1 MFYLINQ
8 QFKRIS
14 VGVIQTP
21 VTAKYGLPC
30 SRYLVSSKRI
40 SADVLLVSSQD
51 TLSSRPF
58 LHIVWP
64 RLLTC
69 ALQISRH
76 ISRLVPQSAA
86 CKGIQWICKGASHI
100 SLSSGACWTLLGH
113 VTQHASLL
121 SILHFICLAAQRNS
135 QSTLYVVW
143 PRYTRLFH
151 SNYFVCRPVTSHNT
165 PSFCCLVT
173 PLIPLS
179 FRACCSLFVC
189 VTQYSLSQRVLCD
202 RTTQQPWIIIH
213 WN

>member
-8 QFKRIS
+8 QFKRIW
-14 VGVIQTP
+14 VCVIQTP

-76 ISRLVPQSAA
+76 ISRLVPQSVA
-86 CKGIQWICKGASHI
+86 CKGIQWICKGTSHI

-113 VTQHASLL
+113 FPLKHFALYLVSPRNTTPRALCMLFDHVTQDSFTQT
-121 SILHFICLAAQRNS
+121 ILHVV
-135 QSTLYVVW
+135 QSRHTIRPLFVVW
-143 PRYTRLFH
+143 SRH
-151 SNYFVCRPVTSHNT
+151 SSHFLLERVVRCLSVSHN
-165 PSFCCLVT
+165 
-173 PLIPLS
+173 ILS
-179 FRACCSLFVC
+179 PKECC
-189 VTQYSLSQRVLCD
+189 VTELHNSREL
-202 RTTQQPWIIIH
+202 
-213 WN
+213 

>member
-8 QFKRIS
+8 QFKRIW
-14 VGVIQTP
+14 VCVIQTP

-40 SADVLLVSSQD
+40 SADVLLVSSHD
-51 TLSSRPF
+51 TVSSRPF

-86 CKGIQWICKGASHI
+86 CKGLLWICKGTSHI

-113 VTQHASLL
+113 VTQHASFL
-121 SILHFICLAAQRNS
+121 SILHFIWSRRTTQLPEHSVCCLT
-135 QSTLYVVW
+135 TLHK
-143 PRYTRLFH
+143 TLSHRLFCM
-151 SNYFVCRPVTSHNT
+151 SSSH
-165 PSFCCLVT
+165 
-173 PLIPLS
+173 
-179 FRACCSLFVC
+179 
-189 VTQYSLSQRVLCD
+189 VTQYALFLLFGHA
-202 RTTQQPWIIIH
+202 THPTFF
-213 WN
+213 

>member
-8 QFKRIS
+8 QFKRIW

-40 SADVLLVSSQD
+40 SGDVLLVSSHD
-51 TLSSRPF
+51 TLSSRLF

-86 CKGIQWICKGASHI
+86 CKGLLWICKGTSHI

-113 VTQHASLL
+113 VTQHASLF
-121 SILHFICLAAQRNS
+121 SILHFIWSRRTTQLLEHSVCCLT
-135 QSTLYVVW
+135 TLHK
-143 PRYTRLFH
+143 TLSHRLFCM
-151 SNYFVCRPVTSHNT
+151 SSSH
-165 PSFCCLVT
+165 
-173 PLIPLS
+173 
-179 FRACCSLFVC
+179 
-189 VTQYSLSQRVLCD
+189 VTQYALFLLFGHA
-202 RTTQQPWIIIH
+202 THPTFF
-213 WN
+213 